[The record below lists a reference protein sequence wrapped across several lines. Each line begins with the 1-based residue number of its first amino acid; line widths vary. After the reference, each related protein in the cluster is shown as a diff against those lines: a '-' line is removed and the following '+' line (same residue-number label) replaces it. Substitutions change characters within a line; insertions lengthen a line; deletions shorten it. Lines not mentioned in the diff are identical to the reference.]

1 MNTRISPPDPLDFLL
16 KTIDENSKFYGKAV
30 LKAALVRDKEEIF
43 LYLAEIS
50 FPYKSD
56 KELQPE
62 FHDYGNVILL
72 KEVCDHDSIKNLI
85 SNLSSG
91 SVSINKFSDV
101 KTEGGFQGECY
112 HTGSLTRYAGMYFD
126 WPFLGFV
133 YSLSHNTSLNGV
145 YDPLTKP
152 GSPLFPSLY
161 EAIPSFFNSEYSVNQ
176 NNPVFVNIFLPNYK
190 AKIKSLILAEN
201 QATINVVTR
210 ESQMENLIVKLFCK
224 RQENSF
230 NSDDVS
236 LNADGT
242 AEIIMPFVP
251 DIVHCYLLDKKTGDS
266 VDSKSYGKWYTDRN
280 DGVEIRTSKET
291 VEGMIAKGE
300 TEQIE
305 FKMDLLGKTD
315 EFLETIVSFANS
327 TGGVIL
333 LGVHN
338 DRRIIGIEDDLDKM
352 DKRIRSLV
360 ANRCEPDISLIVEP
374 IQIDSRT
381 IIAVRVN
388 EGNNKPY
395 LLVGKSAYKRVLKDD
410 YPFTRHDFDIAYSKK
425 DNRDTLS
432 GFST

>member
-1 MNTRISPPDPLDFLL
+1 MNTRISPSDPLDYLL

-43 LYLAEIS
+43 LYIAEIS

-56 KELQPE
+56 EEIQPE
-62 FHDYGNVILL
+62 LHDYGNAILL
-72 KEVCDHDSIKNLI
+72 KEVYDHNSIKDLI
-85 SNLSSG
+85 SQFSSG
-91 SVSINKFSDV
+91 TVSINKFSDV
-101 KTEGGFQGECY
+101 KTTGGFNSDCY
-112 HTGSLTRYAGMYFD
+112 HIGSLTRYAGMYFD
-126 WPFLGFV
+126 WPIMGFT
-133 YSLSHNTSLNGV
+133 YSFNHNTHLNGV

-161 EAIPSFFNSEYSVNQ
+161 EAIPSFFNPEYQPNQ
-176 NNPVFVNIFLPNYK
+176 NNPVHVNILVPDYS
-190 AKIKSLILAEN
+190 AKINSLILAEN

-210 ESQMENLIVKLFCK
+210 ESKMENLIVQLFCK
-224 RQENSF
+224 KQETSF
-230 NSDDVS
+230 NSNDVS
-236 LNADGT
+236 LDSNGIT
-242 AEIIMPFVP
+242 KITMPFVP
-251 DIVHCYLLDKKTGDS
+251 DIVHCYLLDITTGNT
-266 VDSKSYGKWYTDRN
+266 VDSKSYGQWHTDRN
-280 DGVEIRTSKET
+280 DGVEIKTSKET

-305 FKMDLLGKTD
+305 FKMDLQGKHD

-333 LGVHN
+333 LGVHD
-338 DRRIIGIEDDLDKM
+338 DRRIIGIDDDLDKM

-360 ANRCEPDISLIVEP
+360 ANRCEPDISLTVEP

-381 IIAVRVN
+381 IITVRVN

-395 LLVGKSAYKRVLKDD
+395 ILVGKSAYKRVLKDD
-410 YPFTRHDFDIAYSKK
+410 YPFTRNDFDNAYSKK

-432 GFST
+432 GFSL